1 MTQWTTD
8 FNAVKGEKVCE
19 LFEPGVIADIRTE
32 QEQNYRIICDRLK
45 HVLSDSTR
53 SFSYESD
60 IKEIL
65 VFGDMAMVRLVWTL
79 TIRGEDGGE
88 TKSIESG
95 MDIFRKQQDGSW
107 KIMRYMA
114 YSQ

>member
-1 MTQWTTD
+1 M
-8 FNAVKGEKVCE
+8 
-19 LFEPGVIADIRTE
+19 IADIRTE
-32 QEQNYRIICDRLK
+32 PEQNYRIICNRLK
-45 HVLSDSTR
+45 QALTDGTR
-53 SFSYESD
+53 TYYYSSD

-65 VFGDMAMVRLVWTL
+65 VLGDIAVVRLVWTL
-79 TIRGEDGGE
+79 TIKCEDGDV

-95 MDIFRKQQDGSW
+95 MDLFRRQEDGSW